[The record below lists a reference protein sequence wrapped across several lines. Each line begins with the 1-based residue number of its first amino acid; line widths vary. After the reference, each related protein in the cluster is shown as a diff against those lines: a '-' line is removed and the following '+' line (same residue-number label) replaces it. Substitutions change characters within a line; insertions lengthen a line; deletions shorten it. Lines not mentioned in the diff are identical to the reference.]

1 VAIKLTTTKGATKAV
16 KCLVYG
22 ESGIGK
28 TRLAATCPK
37 PLIISSEKKMMSLQG
52 ENIPVALIENHDD
65 LKEILIKIETDP
77 KFAKFETII
86 LDSISD
92 IAETILAYFQK
103 NPKDNN
109 SHPQA
114 PYGWLLEELVPLMK
128 SFKNLPGK
136 HIYFIAKAKR
146 MTDQFTGID
155 TWMPS
160 MPGQQL
166 GPNLPYL
173 FDFVFPMRK
182 GVMENGAEYRYL
194 QTEADIQWLAKGIE
208 CLDAIERPDLG
219 KLFKKVLGESET
231 KKKEPEPKPKKETVA
246 EKEPGKD
253 EKFGAEQAGFEEP
266 EESGD

>member
-1 VAIKLTTTKGATKAV
+1 MAIKLTTTKVASETV

-22 ESGIGK
+22 PSGIGK
-28 TRLAATCPK
+28 TRLAATCPN

-52 ENIPVALIENHDD
+52 ENIPVALIENHED
-65 LKEILIKIETDP
+65 LKEILEKIKTDP
-77 KFAKFETII
+77 KFAKFKTIV

-114 PYGWLLEELVPLMK
+114 PYGWLLEELNPLIK
-128 SFKNLPGK
+128 RFRDLPGK
-136 HIYFIAKAKR
+136 HIYFIAKVKR
-146 MTDQFTGID
+146 MNDVFSDID

-173 FDFVFPMRK
+173 FDFVFAMRK
-182 GVMENGAEYRYL
+182 GVTKSGKEYRYL

-208 CLDAIERPDLG
+208 KLSPIEEPDLG
-219 KLFKKVLGESET
+219 KLFNKVLGVEKVT
-231 KKKEPEPKPKKETVA
+231 IKKEPESKKETIMEA
-246 EKEPGKD
+246 GPN
-253 EKFGAEQAGFEEP
+253 GFEEK
-266 EESGD
+266 EGFSD